1 MSACIALRDDYDS
14 LALRDLARRS
24 RDPRQVRRLLA
35 LAAAY
40 DGMSRTVAAKVGGMD
55 RQTLRDW
62 AHRFND
68 EGPDGLKHRSGAG
81 RPRLLTQE
89 QMSELSAIVETG
101 PDPEVDG
108 VVRWRRIDLKRVI
121 EERFGVIYSERTLS
135 DLLAALSFSHI
146 SGRSQHPQTGRA
158 GHRGVQK
165 NFPRTLAAHIAALP
179 KTKRVEIW
187 FQDEARLGQKNGHA
201 RIGAKTGTRP
211 RLPADQRYANAYF
224 PPLVLAEMVIVSE
237 FLSGRN
243 FGSSCSVMLP
253 SERRQANDFRGNHFA
268 HPVARPLRHNPRSM
282 RRRTNARTTLTIPSA
297 VSSQTPCCQAPK
309 PITAAAKAG
318 GPIRKPN

>member
-24 RDPRQVRRLLA
+24 RAPRQVRRLLA

-40 DGMSRTVAAKVGGMD
+40 DGVSRTEAAKVGGMD

-89 QMSELSAIVETG
+89 QMSSLRRGNRPRSRGGRRGSLATYR
-101 PDPEVDG
+101 PEAG
-108 VVRWRRIDLKRVI
+108 HR
-121 EERFGVIYSERTLS
+121 RTLWCDLQRADPLRS
-135 DLLAALSFSHI
+135 AGGAVLLAHQRASAA
-146 SGRSQHPQTGRA
+146 PQTGGA

-201 RIGAKTGTRP
+201 RIWCARRTGRRLGVQVPRNEGVTKPRFSASRALAPARGQAKR
-211 RLPADQRYANAYF
+211 RQRYGWAGLLSTEKAMVRGAEAFRSVEGNIAGIV
-224 PPLVLAEMVIVSE
+224 LV
-237 FLSGRN
+237 R
-243 FGSSCSVMLP
+243 C
-253 SERRQANDFRGNHFA
+253 
-268 HPVARPLRHNPRSM
+268 
-282 RRRTNARTTLTIPSA
+282 RRTPRCQRTHARSHAFCWDPGR
-297 VSSQTPCCQAPK
+297 SSNCPGCRK
-309 PITAAAKAG
+309 GAA
-318 GPIRKPN
+318 

>member
-24 RDPRQVRRLLA
+24 RAPRQVRRLLA

-40 DGMSRTVAAKVGGMD
+40 DGVSRTEAAKVGGMD

-121 EERFGVIYSERTLS
+121 EERFGVIYSERTIS
-135 DLLAALSFSHI
+135 DLLAALSFLAHQRASAA
-146 SGRSQHPQTGRA
+146 PQTGGA

-201 RIGAKTGTRP
+201 RIWAKTGTRP
-211 RLPADQRYANAYF
+211 RLPADQRYANAY
-224 PPLVLAEMVIVSE
+224 L
-237 FLSGRN
+237 
-243 FGSSCSVMLP
+243 FGAICPMEAKGAALMLP
-253 SERRQANDFRGNHFA
+253 FA
-268 HPVARPLRHNPRSM
+268 NPRAM
-282 RRRTNARTTLTIPSA
+282 QMHLGRDQLQRR
-297 VSSQTPCCQAPK
+297 CK
-309 PITAAAKAG
+309 
-318 GPIRKPN
+318 GPWRCPDGPRRVAQHR